1 MTTVEEE
8 RESTDDEGW
17 GEDGDEGRVLLSD
30 PFDRDVLP
38 VPKGASPALLRSLLS
53 PRRLVGVLAL
63 AAVLLLLQQAAVQAG
78 PLLVAYA
85 IDRAVPALRDGAHGP
100 LIAVGTV
107 YLGCALASGALQY
120 AFIRVS
126 ARTARTCCW
135 ICAAGSSATPRR

>member
-17 GEDGDEGRVLLSD
+17 GEDRDEGRAPSSD

-38 VPKGASPALLRSLLS
+38 VPKGASSALLRSLLS
-53 PRRLVGVLAL
+53 PRRRRVWL

-85 IDRAVPALRDGAHGP
+85 IDHAVPALRDGAHG
-100 LIAVGTV
+100 
-107 YLGCALASGALQY
+107 
-120 AFIRVS
+120 R
-126 ARTARTCCW
+126 
-135 ICAAGSSATPRR
+135 